1 MSTTHN
7 KKKKEEKE
15 EEEEEVGETK
25 LTTGRERQKTST
37 LNAFLYF
44 LSTANERDCVR
55 DERKKPESRRSNKE
69 KEWLCS

>member
-44 LSTANERDCVR
+44 LSTANERD
-55 DERKKPESRRSNKE
+55 ERKKPESRRSNKE